1 MFTSL
6 LLAVSLTGGQ
16 PPANYYPPGSLPDV
30 TAVGQ
35 PAQLPPIPK
44 AGTLPAIQ
52 EPAPKKD
59 DPAPGSPEAS
69 EEARKEGETPPP
81 TKYLIEKSL
90 AETRLGNI
98 LDSNGI
104 KIYGWT
110 ELSYSVGTASGS
122 NAPVF
127 MNDRAN
133 EFLLNQ
139 NYLIVEKAID
149 ASKKEFQLGWV
160 TNWILPGSDA
170 RTTVVRGLWD
180 DQLRKNNGG
189 PVLYPID
196 LYQGYFQ
203 AFLPTLGAEGTTVKL
218 GRFATHCSYEVVQ
231 AVDTPFL
238 SRSYGFQYN
247 PFTHTG
253 IWATTPLND
262 TWTVS
267 YGLATGSDTFIDQP
281 TNRATFLGQIKWAP
295 KEGKTTVLL
304 NTVITNPEFIPAEAF
319 TFYNVY
325 NLQLIHKFTD
335 KLTYILDA
343 TYSNTKNVP
352 NVGNTNWY
360 GAVNYLTYAHTDKV
374 SSLLRAEV
382 FEDTSGF
389 RTGFKGLYT
398 EVTYGVTW
406 KATDSLL
413 IRPSVRYDNNANSAP
428 FEGSQN
434 LFTATMD
441 VIYRW

>member
-110 ELSYSVGTASGS
+110 EMSYSVGTASGS

-189 PVLYPID
+189 PVLNPID
-196 LYQGYFQ
+196 LYQAYGQ
-203 AFLPTLGAEGTTVKL
+203 VFLPTLGAEGTTVKL

-267 YGLATGSDTFIDQP
+267 YGLATGSDTFIDRP
-281 TNRATFLGQIKWAP
+281 TNRATFLGQLKWAP

-398 EVTYGVTW
+398 EVTYGVTV